1 MTMNTLRREEKGRV
15 FDHARLVLCRIDGF
29 EFSRRFKDLLIH
41 GVLRDGSGW
50 NEEVHI
56 MLAAADVEALV
67 SFLAGCQVRSM
78 EVIDA
83 SGVVE
88 PAASV
93 GSAAGDRTEVDRT

>member
-29 EFSRRFKDLLIH
+29 EFSHRFKDMLIH
-41 GVLRDGSGW
+41 GVLCDGSGS

-67 SFLAGCQVRSM
+67 GFVASCQDRSI

-93 GSAAGDRTEVDRT
+93 GAAAGDRTEVDRT